1 MVSDGYYSLTALPAL
16 DPPGAVP
23 PLMLSELLERIPP
36 GRPQRLAGTLL
47 LGEDLLLREA
57 FHAGEVRAVEP
68 AVLTAEQVRGEEPL
82 PAELEPPETAEATRA
97 LPADVVW
104 DAYYRHAADIANRN
118 RSEFLREW
126 VGTEVRLRNELART
140 RAQALGLQAAPYQ
153 VATELQGSAAA
164 IEPALTAWADA
175 RDPLAG
181 MRALVAA
188 RWRWIEQQE
197 PLYTFEADEY
207 PAYAAKLAL
216 LHRWRRLAG
225 GAGSGRGRAGETDT

>member
-16 DPPGAVP
+16 DPPGA
-23 PLMLSELLERIPP
+23 LERIPP
-36 GRPQRLAGTLL
+36 GRPQLLAGTLL

-82 PAELEPPETAEATRA
+82 PGELEPAEAAEATRA

-104 DAYYRHAADIANRN
+104 DAYYRHAADIAQRQG
-118 RSEFLREW
+118 SEFLREW
-126 VGTEVRLRNELART
+126 VGTEVRLRNDLART

-164 IEPALTAWADA
+164 VEPALTAWADA

-188 RWRWIEQQE
+188 RWRWVEQQE

-216 LHRWRRLAG
+216 LHRWRRLTAG
-225 GAGSGRGRAGETDT
+225 GGRGRAGEADT